1 MSLHVVYL
9 HDASEAAERFQ
20 EAAIMMV
27 QTTTT
32 KNGQHGFTF
41 LEVMVAVAIIAIA
54 FVTLIGSQSQS
65 VSVAGES
72 RFRVMAALLA
82 QQKLTELESM
92 DFEELNGGEGDFGDE
107 YPSYRWQA
115 EVVELGEEDTGIKK
129 GDDLLK
135 AIDLTIL
142 QNKGTRSYV
151 VRSLVMRR
159 PENT

>member
-1 MSLHVVYL
+1 
-9 HDASEAAERFQ
+9 
-20 EAAIMMV
+20 MM
-27 QTTTT
+27 QTKSTEIG
-32 KNGQHGFTF
+32 KRGFTF

-65 VSVAGES
+65 VSIAGES
-72 RFRVMAALLA
+72 RFKVMAALLA

-92 DFEELNGGEGDFGDE
+92 EFDELSGGEGDFGEE

-115 EVVELGEEDTGIKK
+115 EVVELGEGDTGIKE

-142 QNKGTRSYV
+142 LNEGTRSYV

-159 PENT
+159 PVKN